1 MSAVSPE
8 TQNIT
13 SERYGPWAVIAGASE
28 GTGAEF
34 SHQLAA
40 AGLNV
45 MLVAR
50 RREPLEHLA
59 AEIRAKYGV
68 DVRVMI
74 QDLSHPDAAEKM
86 FAAAADIEVGMYVS
100 NAGASDVVV
109 AGILEQPLDKLA
121 AHINF
126 NVVTVTKACLL
137 FLGPMCR
144 RGRGGVVVMASVSG
158 LIGGQ
163 PGASLYSSVKAF
175 DLVWGE
181 SLYFECRRHGVDA
194 IAIGAPPMATPMAKE
209 KNMDMAG
216 LYEPADVVRTSLA
229 ALGRQPSHI
238 FNFVGVDTEPGE
250 VTTARR
256 HARMEAVRP
265 ALAQAFGLTL

>member
-1 MSAVSPE
+1 MSEVSIP
-8 TQNIT
+8 NIT
-13 SERYGPWAVIAGASE
+13 PERYGPWAVIAGASE
-28 GTGAEF
+28 GSGAEF
-34 SHQLAA
+34 SRQLAA

-50 RREPLEHLA
+50 RQAPLDTLA
-59 AEIRAKYGV
+59 AEIRQKYGV
-68 DVRVMI
+68 KVRVMA
-74 QDLSHPDAAEKM
+74 QDLSQPDAAEKM
-86 FAAAADIEVGMYVS
+86 FAAAADIEVGLYVS

-109 AGILEQPLDKLA
+109 GSILEQPLDKLVD
-121 AHINF
+121 HINF

-137 FLGPMCR
+137 FLGPMCQ

-194 IAIGAPPMATPMAKE
+194 IGIGVPPMATPVAME
-209 KNMDMAG
+209 KKMDMASQP
-216 LYEPADVVRTSLA
+216 YAPADVVRTSLA
-229 ALGRQPSHI
+229 ALGRQPSVI
-238 FNFVGVDTEPGE
+238 FNFSGVDTEPGE
-250 VTTARR
+250 VTAAKR
-256 HARMEAVRP
+256 HERMNIVRP
-265 ALAQAFGLTL
+265 ALATAFGLSL